1 MPDTEPARP
10 TRRVRAATR
19 AARPLAAAFG
29 ATGRYARRLVA
40 GTLVAGT
47 LVAASGA
54 TAAHAQSA
62 RASTDRPGPPD
73 TLDARLLACTGCH
86 GPQGRATP
94 DGYYPRIAGKPA
106 GYLYNQLL
114 NFRDGRRAVPSMTW
128 MVDGLPDA
136 YLREIAA
143 HFADRHPPHPPPPP
157 SAAGPDALERGR
169 RLVVEGDRA
178 RELPACVACHGDAL
192 LGAQPAVPGL
202 LGLSRDYLN
211 AQFGAWREGT
221 RRAMAPDCMATVA
234 RRLEPDEVAAIGAW
248 LAAQPVPADARARER
263 LPATLPLECGGL
275 GR

>member
-1 MPDTEPARP
+1 MPPAEPRLPIRP
-10 TRRVRAATR
+10 PRPAVAASRPRAAV
-19 AARPLAAAFG
+19 AARARLAAACALIALACATDAVAQVGGPG
-29 ATGRYARRLVA
+29 AP
-40 GTLVAGT
+40 
-47 LVAASGA
+47 
-54 TAAHAQSA
+54 
-62 RASTDRPGPPD
+62 RPVPPD

-94 DGYYPRIAGKPA
+94 DGYYPRIAGKPE

-157 SAAGPDALERGR
+157 PAAGPDTLERGR

-178 RELPACVACHGDAL
+178 RDLPACTVCHGDAL
-192 LGAQPAVPGL
+192 LGARPAVPGL
-202 LGLSRDYLN
+202 LGLPRDYLN

-221 RRAMAPDCMATVA
+221 RRAMAPDCMATIA
-234 RRLEPDEVAAIGAW
+234 RRLAPDDVAAISAW
-248 LAAQPVPADARARER
+248 LAAQPVPADGRARER

>member
-1 MPDTEPARP
+1 MHAPAAPPPSAR
-10 TRRVRAATR
+10 TLR
-19 AARPLAAAFG
+19 AARRVVTRGLALALLAAG
-29 ATGRYARRLVA
+29 VPSQ
-40 GTLVAGT
+40 V
-47 LVAASGA
+47 
-54 TAAHAQSA
+54 AHAQSA
-62 RASTDRPGPPD
+62 RAATAPPSPPD

-86 GPQGRATP
+86 GPQGRSTP

-136 YLREIAA
+136 YLRDIAA
-143 HFADRHPPHPPPPP
+143 HFAGRHPPHPPSPPP
-157 SAAGPDALERGR
+157 AAPPATLERGR
-169 RLVVEGDRA
+169 RLVLEGDRA

-202 LGLSRDYLN
+202 LGLPRDYLN

-221 RRAMAPDCMATVA
+221 RRAMAPDCMATIA
-234 RRLEPDEVAAIGAW
+234 RRLAPDDVAAITAW
-248 LAAQPVPADARARER
+248 LAAQPVPADARARET

>member
-136 YLREIAA
+136 YLREIAV
-143 HFADRHPPHPPPPP
+143 HFADRHPPHPSPPPP
-157 SAAGPDALERGR
+157 AAGPDALERGR